1 MFIHLNIFQL
11 LGAQQSTTRWGRP
24 RWHMHCPIDARAH
37 HAYCRYKPMPR
48 LPGMHAA
55 SALIVLKEGH
65 GKALEGV
72 RIELHLA
79 ISSLSEQL
87 ADYYT

>member
-1 MFIHLNIFQL
+1 
-11 LGAQQSTTRWGRP
+11 
-24 RWHMHCPIDARAH
+24 
-37 HAYCRYKPMPR
+37 
-48 LPGMHAA
+48 MHAA

-79 ISSLSEQL
+79 VSSLSEQL
-87 ADYYT
+87 ADYFT